1 MKRITKQ
8 TCLTLLG
15 FFLLGSINL
24 AMAAKPESV
33 IEFSNGYPSGPHYNL
48 NIHGKSDFV
57 CDSSEGGHSVFIS
70 EYGDSTITYITNK
83 KSSVTALVALDKC
96 AEDFDGDPV
105 KVQLPYEPKG
115 YYVFATTK
123 AKPNNGRYS
132 EESSVI
138 LSQNIVREACDD
150 TDPVNPDF
158 PTYTECPDDTLLAL
172 GLIVGENLYVAT
184 DVGFVRFDGQNDKG
198 KGKSKAVDITNLF
211 MWTGWFY
218 DPSLDAN
225 SDGVINESDVPL
237 DYDLS
242 INGGNEDGIIDSNEF
257 NNWIAYQESMGM
269 ATYYENEW
277 ILNVAELVS
286 TDQPISN
293 DGIKLL
299 KVRFYPV
306 ETTEYTSPYE

>member
-1 MKRITKQ
+1 MGVITKH
-8 TCLTLLG
+8 TCLI
-15 FFLLGSINL
+15 FLAFILFSLNT

-48 NIHGKSDFV
+48 NIHGKSDFA
-57 CDSSEGGHSVFIS
+57 CDSTVGGNSVFIS
-70 EYGDSTITYITNK
+70 EYGNSTITYVTNQ
-83 KSSVTALVALDKC
+83 KSSVSELVALDKC
-96 AEDFDGDPV
+96 AEGFDGDPA

-115 YYVFATTK
+115 FYVFATTK

-132 EESSVI
+132 EESSII
-138 LSQNIVREACDD
+138 LSQNLVREACND
-150 TDPVNPDF
+150 TDPANPDF
-158 PTYTECPDDTLLAL
+158 PTYTKCPDDTLLAL
-172 GLIVGENLYVAT
+172 GLIVGQNVYVAT
-184 DVGFVRFDGQNDKG
+184 DVGFVRFEGQNVKG

-218 DPSLDAN
+218 DPSLDSN
-225 SDGVINESDVPL
+225 GDGVIDENDVPM
-237 DYDLS
+237 DYDDPLLH
-242 INGGNEDGIIDSNEF
+242 GGNGDGIIDTSEF
-257 NNWIAYQESMGM
+257 NSWLTYQESIGM
-269 ATYYENEW
+269 STYYENEW

-306 ETTEYTSPYE
+306 ETTVYTSPFE